1 MNYYET
7 QQSVVQAEP
16 PHKQKKGRAFI
27 VTLLAVLVLAAVGV
41 LIYNYFVAGQP
52 NIDVTVSAADV
63 SDDRIEL
70 SGSFNGFAGLKDYSY
85 TIDEDTVVIELYSA
99 LPVAG
104 LSRDFS
110 IELTDD
116 FSGIY
121 EIDLSDGRNSLVVW
135 VDDPAYQQSFVGNQ

>member
-1 MNYYET
+1 MNYYDT
-7 QQSVVQAEP
+7 QQPVAQAEP
-16 PHKQKKGRAFI
+16 PRRQKKGRGLI
-27 VTLLAVLVLAAVGV
+27 VTLLAALVLAAAGV
-41 LIYNYFVAGQP
+41 LIYNFFIAGQP
-52 NIDVTVSAADV
+52 DIDVTVSSADV
-63 SDDRIEL
+63 TDDRIL
-70 SGSFNGFAGLKDYSY
+70 LTGSFNGFAGLKDYSY

-121 EIDLSDGRNSLVVW
+121 EINLSDGRNSLVVW
-135 VDDPAYQQSFVGNQ
+135 IDDPSFQQFSVGNQ

>member
-7 QQSVVQAEP
+7 PQPVAQTEP
-16 PHKQKKGRAFI
+16 PRRQKKGRAFI
-27 VTLLAVLVLAAVGV
+27 VTLLVVLVLAAAGV
-41 LIYNYFVAGQP
+41 LIYNYFIAGQP
-52 NIDVTVSAADV
+52 NIDVTVSSADV
-63 SDDRIEL
+63 ADDRIEL

-85 TIDEDTVVIELYSA
+85 AIDEDTVIIELYSA

-110 IELTDD
+110 IELKDD

-121 EIDLSDGRNSLVVW
+121 EINLSDGRNSLVVW
-135 VDDPAYQQSFVGNQ
+135 VDDPSFQLTSGGNQ